1 MKVLGIDPG
10 VAQTGWAV
18 LETGPR
24 GGDAGLIASGLLKTY
39 PATELP
45 ARLESLHA
53 SLREL
58 ISTHKPETLAIE
70 ELFFMKIARS
80 VAATSYAR
88 AVILLAASQ
97 HRCPVAEYNPRTV
110 KISLT
115 GNGNALKPQMQ
126 KMVQAIL
133 KLEKPPQPDDVA
145 DAMAIGLCHLKH
157 VRFQSR
163 ILRSE
168 APLRSPSPERG
179 RGTKGEGFK

>member
-1 MKVLGIDPG
+1 MRVLGIDPG
-10 VAQTGWAV
+10 VARTGWAV
-18 LETGPR
+18 LETGGR
-24 GGDAGLIASGLLKTY
+24 GADAGLIASGLLESHPT
-39 PATELP
+39 TDLP
-45 ARLESLHA
+45 SRLETLHA
-53 SLREL
+53 SLRDL
-58 ISTHKPETLAIE
+58 IATHKPETLAIE
-70 ELFFMKIARS
+70 ELFFTKIARS

-133 KLEKPPQPDDVA
+133 KLQAPPQPDDVA

-157 VRFQSR
+157 IRFQKA
-163 ILRSE
+163 II
-168 APLRSPSPERG
+168 
-179 RGTKGEGFK
+179 KQ